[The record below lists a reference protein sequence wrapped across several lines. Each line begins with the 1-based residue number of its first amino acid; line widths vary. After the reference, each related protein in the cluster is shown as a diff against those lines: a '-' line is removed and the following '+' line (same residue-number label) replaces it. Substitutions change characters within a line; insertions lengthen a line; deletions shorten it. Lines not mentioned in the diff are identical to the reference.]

1 MAGFLVHAYFFR
13 EAHGLAHGPFRFFEE
28 AQRNLSDRRQRP
40 MMARVLY
47 LYNDKPKELGV
58 FHGCLLLR
66 SPPRDAR
73 ARLLAW
79 PLAKSLL
86 ATATAFRRQRR
97 TAERRARAP
106 AYARGRG
113 HHSPPR
119 ASAPAASDLPPPP
132 AASTALAAAVVP
144 TCGVTRGGAGARH
157 AHVCPT
163 LSSRYPR
170 LPHWSS
176 LFGR

>member
-1 MAGFLVHAYFFR
+1 
-13 EAHGLAHGPFRFFEE
+13 
-28 AQRNLSDRRQRP
+28 

-119 ASAPAASDLPPPP
+119 ASAPAASDLPPPS
-132 AASTALAAAVVP
+132 AASAALVAAAVP
-144 TCGVTRGGAGARH
+144 ICGRAAAGRRAAAAGRRAGRVGRVGRTARGAR
-157 AHVCPT
+157 AAVEPPCRARPRIQT
-163 LSSRYPR
+163 GAIRNASLRGVFSPGPLSSAQ
-170 LPHWSS
+170 LA
-176 LFGR
+176 